1 MPFWFS
7 KRRERKGSLSLC
19 VSVVT
24 IFRRLTR
31 PLSSHPAAV
40 LKMMMMTETSL
51 TIEIL
56 TSCFVFEIP
65 NSHLIK
71 REATGAARSSES
83 TPEYGA
89 A

>member
-1 MPFWFS
+1 MRFS
-7 KRRERKGSLSLC
+7 CHDFSQTDSPSL
-19 VSVVT
+19 VA
-24 IFRRLTR
+24 
-31 PLSSHPAAV
+31 SSSPAAV

>member
-1 MPFWFS
+1 
-7 KRRERKGSLSLC
+7 
-19 VSVVT
+19 
-24 IFRRLTR
+24 
-31 PLSSHPAAV
+31 
-40 LKMMMMTETSL
+40 MMMMTETSL